1 MGEGIVPQVTRIV
14 YPSRQPRAVFDR
26 ALEIVQAVVDRL
38 GVTAGPVCMQ
48 FFCGEGSRVSVC
60 EITGRVFG
68 YEHELIEARQRAIR

>member
-38 GVTAGPVCMQ
+38 GVDR
-48 FFCGEGSRVSVC
+48 CGASLHAVLLR
-60 EITGRVFG
+60 
-68 YEHELIEARQRAIR
+68 